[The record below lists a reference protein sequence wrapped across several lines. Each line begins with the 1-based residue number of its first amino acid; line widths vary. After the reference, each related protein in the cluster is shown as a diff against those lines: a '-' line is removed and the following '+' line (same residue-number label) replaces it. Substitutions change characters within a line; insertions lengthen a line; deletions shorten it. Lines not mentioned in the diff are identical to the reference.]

1 MHALDVERYD
11 GAFARRRAVNPQA
24 VDRRETF
31 GRAVQQRLLV
41 PLDLFGI
48 EALDEFH
55 RFAERDGARKLAV
68 PASNLSGTG
77 A

>member
-48 EALDEFH
+48 CL
-55 RFAERDGARKLAV
+55 L
-68 PASNLSGTG
+68 
-77 A
+77 